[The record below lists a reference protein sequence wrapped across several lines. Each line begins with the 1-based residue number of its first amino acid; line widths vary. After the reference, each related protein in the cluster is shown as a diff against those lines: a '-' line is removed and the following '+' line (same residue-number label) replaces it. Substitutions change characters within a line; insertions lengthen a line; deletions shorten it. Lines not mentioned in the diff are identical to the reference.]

1 MPIEVSLNEV
11 QEGAV
16 LATDVLDARENVLL
30 AAGTTLTRAH
40 ISLIGRRGIKSVKV
54 KGDQDQDA
62 PEDGPTN
69 DPAKIADALQRHEH
83 VFSKVGNRPIMVA
96 IQRAARSHL
105 ESGNLPPG

>member
-1 MPIEVSLNEV
+1 MPVEVSLNEV

-16 LATDVLDARENVLL
+16 LAVDVLDARENVLL

-40 ISLIGRRGIKSVKV
+40 ISLIGRRGIKSVKI
-54 KGDQDQDA
+54 KGDQDEDA
-62 PEDGPTN
+62 PEGGLTA
-69 DPAKIADALQRHEH
+69 DPAKIADALAQHQRI
-83 VFSKVGNRPIMVA
+83 FSKVADRPIMAA